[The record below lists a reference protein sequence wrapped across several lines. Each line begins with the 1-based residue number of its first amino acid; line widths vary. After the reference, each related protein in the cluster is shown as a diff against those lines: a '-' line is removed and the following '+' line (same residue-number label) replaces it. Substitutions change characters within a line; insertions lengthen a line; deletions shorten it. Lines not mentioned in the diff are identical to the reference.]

1 MRKMKNGA
9 ISRVE
14 FVRRREQ
21 LGVREVVA
29 PAMGVSRQTLFRWET
44 SGYHPVPP
52 WAVIL
57 LGFLEQKYRGRGIPD
72 RRVIDRAH
80 EAARRQLVRPH

>member
-1 MRKMKNGA
+1 MRKVKDGA
-9 ISRVE
+9 MSRGE
-14 FVRRREQ
+14 FLRRRER

-29 PAMGVSRQTLFRWET
+29 PAMGVSRQTLFRWES
-44 SGYHPVPP
+44 SGYHPIPQ

-57 LGFLEQKYRGRGIPD
+57 LGFLERKYRGRGIPD

-80 EAARRQLVRPH
+80 EATRRGARLH